1 MASFNHHQSSSS
13 WAIGPN
19 GFQKYQQT
27 PEQRAIFTQGQSI
40 PLFYQ
45 PDGSIAPTMPTFGFS
60 QPPPPQPQPQPQ
72 PHHYHHQPPPPPSS
86 DFSFE
91 TRTPFSTTTP
101 GPEARVKALE
111 AQLEEMC
118 LAKVA
123 AEEAANAAT
132 DQRAELWERM
142 KKVEADAER
151 LVAGGTLTEGVRKE
165 IFARMRVQGKKRLKK
180 LGPGSTNSPST
191 TTTAEISE
199 GTTRETF
206 IYGYIASDDVVSYT
220 NASTSTSD
228 DSRYVDAG
236 SDPVVSYT
244 DTSTSTTDD
253 HPYTDTGSDP
263 VVSYTDAATS
273 TADSQTFTS
282 VGTMT
287 EPALS
292 RVQVIGG
299 MISSKWQ
306 AAKKKRTFFTRFV
319 VLCLV
324 LAALGCIINQI
335 VKSCRH
341 TPEVLV
347 EDPEPETVP
356 ACDEVI
362 RQIERVLFPVCKED
376 VSVLPDL
383 RFCGDRGPLCW
394 LKCLRVLP
402 GRSGGFRYARRL
414 GFSCQYLKDA

>member
-13 WAIGPN
+13 SPWAIGPN
-19 GFQKYQQT
+19 GFQQYEQT
-27 PEQRAIFTQGQSI
+27 PEQRAIFTQGQST

-45 PDGSIAPTMPTFGFS
+45 PDGSIAPTMPTFGFA
-60 QPPPPQPQPQPQ
+60 QPPPPPQPQP
-72 PHHYHHQPPPPPSS
+72 HHHHQPPPPSS
-86 DFSFE
+86 SNFSFE
-91 TRTPFSTTTP
+91 MRTPFSTTTP
-101 GPEARVKALE
+101 GPEARIEALE
-111 AQLEEMC
+111 AQIEEMR

-123 AEEAANAAT
+123 AEEAAKAAT

-142 KKVEADAER
+142 RKVEADAER
-151 LVAGGTLTEGVRKE
+151 LVAGGTLTEDVRKE

-180 LGPGSTNSPST
+180 LGPGSTNSPSTT

-244 DTSTSTTDD
+244 DSSTSTTDD

-273 TADSQTFTS
+273 TADSQTSTS

-292 RVQVIGG
+292 RVEVRGG
-299 MISSKWQ
+299 VISSMWQ
-306 AAKKKRTFFTRFV
+306 AAKKKRTFFTRLF

-335 VKSCRH
+335 VKSCR
-341 TPEVLV
+341 PPPVVPV
-347 EDPEPETVP
+347 EDPEPEIVP

-362 RQIERVLFPVCKED
+362 RQIERVLFPVSKED
-376 VSVLPDL
+376 VSVLPEL
-383 RFCGDRGPLCW
+383 RFCGDRDPLCW

-402 GRSGGFRYARRL
+402 GRSGGFRFARRL